1 MHTVDGQW
9 VRRFAVFWVSQTVA
23 RFGGA
28 FSNFA
33 LVWWVTKTFGSA
45 TALATG
51 TLLSMLPGIVL
62 GPFIGAIVDRNNRKV
77 FIIASNLIFASSAL
91 ILYALSHYN
100 MLQLWHLYA
109 TMFVN
114 SLAGQFHFMAISAV
128 TPLMVPESQLQRVSG
143 FNQLREGA
151 VSIVAPPFGAL
162 LLEFIH
168 LDGILFLE
176 MCLGVIAAV
185 MMLGVVVPALVAPPA
200 ESRPSMWHDTKA
212 GILYVASWPGLMAI
226 LVIAMLL
233 NLFLTPAFTLL
244 PLLVKNHFNGGAIQ
258 LAWFE
263 MAVGI
268 GMIVGSVVLGVWGG
282 FKRRMTTMALG
293 LVGMAL
299 AVTVL
304 AWISGS
310 GLWWAIA
317 AMALIGLTQPL
328 TNGPLF
334 AILQATVPVD
344 MQGRVMGLM
353 GSMSGLVAP
362 VGLAL
367 AGPAS
372 DYFGLQIWFRVAV
385 VIMWALVPLIMFW
398 PILRNLED
406 QHTGGS
412 A

>member
-1 MHTVDGQW
+1 MQTTDRQW
-9 VRRFAVFWVSQTVA
+9 VWRFVVFWVSQTVA

-51 TLLSMLPGIVL
+51 TLLSMLPGILL
-62 GPFIGAIVDRNNRKV
+62 GPFIGAIVDRNNRKL
-77 FIIASNLIFASSAL
+77 FIIASNVVFATSAL
-91 ILYALSHYN
+91 ILYGLAHYD
-100 MLQLWHLYA
+100 MLQLWHLYV

-128 TPLMVPESQLQRVSG
+128 TPLMVPEAELQRVSG

-151 VSIVAPPFGAL
+151 VAIVAPPFGAL

-168 LDGILFLE
+168 LDGILLLE
-176 MCLGVIAAV
+176 MGLGITAAL
-185 MMLGVVVPALVAPPA
+185 MMLAVAVPALVRAG
-200 ESRPSMWHDTKA
+200 ESVRPSVWQDTKA
-212 GILYVASWPGLMAI
+212 GITYVAGWPGLMAI
-226 LVIAMLL
+226 LVISMLL

-244 PLLVKNHFNGGAIQ
+244 PLLVKDHFHGGAIQ

-268 GMIVGSVVLGVWGG
+268 GMIVGSVLLGVWGG
-282 FKRRMTTMALG
+282 FKRRMSTMVLG
-293 LVGMAL
+293 LAGMSL

-304 AWISGS
+304 ASVSGS
-310 GLWWAIA
+310 GLWWAIG
-317 AMALIGLTQPL
+317 AMAIIGLMQPL

-334 AILQATVPVD
+334 AILQSTVPVEL
-344 MQGRVMGLM
+344 QGRIMGLM

-372 DYFGLQIWFRVAV
+372 DYFGLQIWFRVATI
-385 VIMWALVPLIMFW
+385 IMWGLVPLILFW
-398 PILRNLED
+398 PTLRNLEE
-406 QHTGGS
+406 QQSGGTP
-412 A
+412 

>member
-1 MHTVDGQW
+1 MQTVDRQW
-9 VRRFAVFWVSQTVA
+9 VRRFVVFWVSQTVA

-51 TLLSMLPGIVL
+51 TMLSMLPGIIL

-77 FIIASNLIFASSAL
+77 FIIASNLIFATSAL

-151 VSIVAPPFGAL
+151 VAIVAPPFGAL

-168 LDGILFLE
+168 LDGILLLE
-176 MCLGVIAAV
+176 MCLGVAAAI
-185 MMLGVVVPALVAPPA
+185 MMLTVIVPALTAPPV

-212 GILYVASWPGLMAI
+212 GILYVARWPGLMAI

-304 AWISGS
+304 AWVGGS
-310 GLWWAIA
+310 GLWWAIG

-334 AILQATVPVD
+334 AILQSTVPAEL
-344 MQGRVMGLM
+344 QGRIMGLM

-385 VIMWALVPLIMFW
+385 VIMWALVPLIMLW
-398 PILRNLED
+398 PTLHNLED
-406 QHTGGS
+406 QHIEGS

>member
-1 MHTVDGQW
+1 MQTGDGQW

-51 TLLSMLPGIVL
+51 TLLSMLPGILL

-77 FIIASNLIFASSAL
+77 FIIASNLIFATSAL
-91 ILYALSHYN
+91 ILYALSHYG

-128 TPLMVPESQLQRVSG
+128 TPLMVPEAQLQRVSG

-176 MCLGVIAAV
+176 MCLGVLAAV
-185 MMLGVVVPALVAPPA
+185 MMLTVVVPALAAPPA

-212 GILYVASWPGLMAI
+212 GILYVVRWPGLMAI

-304 AWISGS
+304 AWVSGS
-310 GLWWAIA
+310 GLWWAIG

-334 AILQATVPVD
+334 AILQSTVPAEL
-344 MQGRVMGLM
+344 QGRIMGLM

-398 PILRNLED
+398 STLRNLED
-406 QHTGGS
+406 QQSGER

>member
-200 ESRPSMWHDTKA
+200 ASRPSMWHDTKA

>member
-1 MHTVDGQW
+1 MQTAPTQW
-9 VRRFAVFWVSQTVA
+9 VRRFVVFWVSQTVA

-51 TLLSMLPGIVL
+51 TLLSMLPGIIF
-62 GPFIGAIVDRNNRKV
+62 GPFIGAIVDRHNRKV
-77 FIIASNLIFASSAL
+77 FIVASNLIFATSAL
-91 ILYALSHYN
+91 ILYLLSHYGL
-100 MLQLWHLYA
+100 LQLWHLYI

-128 TPLMVPESQLQRVSG
+128 TPLMVPEAELQRVSG

-168 LDGILFLE
+168 LDGILLLE
-176 MCLGVIAAV
+176 MCLGVAAAL
-185 MMLGVVVPALVAPPA
+185 MMLTVVVPALVAPPL
-200 ESRPSMWHDTKA
+200 ESRLSMWQDTKA
-212 GILYVASWPGLMAI
+212 GISYVASWPGLMAI
-226 LVIAMLL
+226 LAVAMLL

-244 PLLVKNHFNGGAIQ
+244 PLLVKDHFNGGAIQ

-268 GMIVGSVVLGVWGG
+268 GMIVGSVLLGVWGG
-282 FKRRMTTMALG
+282 FKRRMTTMACG
-293 LVGMAL
+293 LVGMSL
-299 AVTVL
+299 AVSVL
-304 AWISGS
+304 AWVSGS
-310 GLWWAIA
+310 GLWWAIG

-334 AILQATVPVD
+334 AILQSTVPVEL
-344 MQGRVMGLM
+344 QGRIMGLM

-362 VGLAL
+362 LGLAL

-385 VIMWALVPLIMFW
+385 VIMWGLVPLILFW
-398 PILRNLED
+398 PTLRNLED
-406 QHTGGS
+406 QHTG
-412 A
+412 ARA